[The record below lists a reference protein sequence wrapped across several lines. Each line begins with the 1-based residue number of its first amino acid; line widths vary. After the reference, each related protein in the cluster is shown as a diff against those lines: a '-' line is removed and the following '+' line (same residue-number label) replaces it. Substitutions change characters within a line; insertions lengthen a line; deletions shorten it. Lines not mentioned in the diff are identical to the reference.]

1 MVQGAHGIVELV
13 IVNKSQFVVDLGTSW
28 AVIECGFIEVHRSFE
43 VALGG
48 FIVCVLH
55 QLSVSGIA

>member
-13 IVNKSQFVVDLGTSW
+13 IVKQSQFVVHLGTAW

-43 VALGG
+43 IALG
-48 FIVCVLH
+48 
-55 QLSVSGIA
+55 